1 MTEIWNELEV
11 WLEIEEAP
19 RYLVSNYGRVQNRMS
34 GLIFTPQIVGR
45 GYLCVKLMVGQKQ
58 IVRYIHRLVAETFF
72 DGDHNGLEVNHI
84 DGDKWNNCIWN
95 LEWVTSSENKYHAYR
110 IGLKNHIATNKRS
123 VRIIETDEVFDS
135 IIACAE
141 AINGYPSNINA
152 CLHGNQTSH
161 RGLHF
166 EYFE

>member
-1 MTEIWNELEV
+1 MPEV

-34 GLIFTPQIVGR
+34 GQIFKPHKAGL
-45 GYLCVKLMVGQKQ
+45 GYLAVKLMLGRNQ
-58 IVRYIHRLVAETFF
+58 IQRYVHRLVAETFF
-72 DGDHNGLEVNHI
+72 DGDSSDLEVNHI
-84 DGDKWNNCIWN
+84 DGDKWNNCLWN

-110 IGLKNHIATNKRS
+110 TGLKSHIASNKRA
-123 VRIIETDEVFDS
+123 VRIIETNEIFDS

-141 AINGYPSNINA
+141 SINGYPSNINA
-152 CLHGNQTSH
+152 CLHGNQGSH

-166 EYFE
+166 EYV